1 MCESKPSY
9 DRRGEGRASGFERSG
24 TRARRRGSVSS
35 NHAHAIKFII
45 STLVVAISLTA
56 FDDNSSAAHS
66 LGSTSSTS
74 IPGTSV
80 GARQDT
86 TAEEA
91 VRTAF
96 EQYRK
101 ALLERDGELA
111 SRTVDRRTL
120 ETYQRY
126 LELAQTIDR
135 AGLDALDLLAKLF
148 VLRLR
153 HELDAAQLAAATG
166 REIFALGVDN
176 GWISDSSVRDT
187 EIAKITIDNTSASV
201 SIRRAP
207 NVPLFFFS
215 KEGVS
220 WKFALWKMFPIVEPA
235 LRKMMAESGETD
247 EVAYV
252 ISIIEAVS
260 PRKFDRTPLTGPP
273 GGTP

>member
-1 MCESKPSY
+1 MPVPTKLIVSTVVLATSLAAFGAKSAAAHGLGARPSTATPS
-9 DRRGEGRASGFERSG
+9 ASG
-24 TRARRRGSVSS
+24 
-35 NHAHAIKFII
+35 
-45 STLVVAISLTA
+45 
-56 FDDNSSAAHS
+56 
-66 LGSTSSTS
+66 
-74 IPGTSV
+74 
-80 GARQDT
+80 GATQDT
-86 TAEEA
+86 TEEEGI
-91 VRTAF
+91 RTAF
-96 EQYRK
+96 EQYRT

-111 SRTVDRRTL
+111 SRTVDSRTL

-126 LELAQTIDR
+126 LELAQTVDR

-215 KEGVS
+215 KEGAS

-260 PRKFDRTPLTGPP
+260 PRKFDRTLLTGPP